1 MAYVMYI
8 EDVLFPVTPGKI
20 SVKVNGQ
27 NETVTLINEGEV
39 NIIKSPGLTDI
50 SIDELLLPALQN
62 YPFAVY
68 DGGFHNAKYY
78 MDKLEAWKKSKNP
91 VKWKMIRLAPKG
103 TAVLWDSSME
113 VTIEDY
119 EIVEDADEK
128 GLDVVVKLELK
139 QYREFTA
146 KKLKIKKK
154 SKSGSKKTKA
164 KKQKSRPGK
173 KTAEKD
179 YTVKKGDCMQ
189 SIAKKKLGSASRW
202 KEIYN
207 LNKKTM
213 NTWAKKYGH
222 KSAIEGSNCW
232 IFPGEKLKLPK

>member
-1 MAYVMYI
+1 
-8 EDVLFPVTPGKI
+8 
-20 SVKVNGQ
+20 
-27 NETVTLINEGEV
+27 
-39 NIIKSPGLTDI
+39 
-50 SIDELLLPALQN
+50 
-62 YPFAVY
+62 
-68 DGGFHNAKYY
+68 

-119 EIVEDADEK
+119 EIVEDADEQ